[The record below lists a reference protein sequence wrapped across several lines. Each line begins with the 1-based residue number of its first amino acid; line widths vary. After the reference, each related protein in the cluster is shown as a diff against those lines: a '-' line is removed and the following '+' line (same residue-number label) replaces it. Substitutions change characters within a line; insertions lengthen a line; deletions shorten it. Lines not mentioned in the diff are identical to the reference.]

1 MLVKLLYFQK
11 KSRESFGVSTIG
23 QLTLHDHED
32 GTRFCVSVVVAV
44 TLNQLNTYHT
54 QDCGCLT

>member
-32 GTRFCVSVVVAV
+32 GTRFVSVVAV